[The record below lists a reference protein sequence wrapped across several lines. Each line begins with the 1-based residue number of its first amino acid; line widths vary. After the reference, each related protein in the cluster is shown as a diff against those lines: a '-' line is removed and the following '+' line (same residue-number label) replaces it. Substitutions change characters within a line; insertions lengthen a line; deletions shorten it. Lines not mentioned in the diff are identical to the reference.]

1 MHFSVWTGSL
11 SHVRRNGGKKQE
23 YDIMSKLGEVTKKK
37 SLSMSKTK
45 IKKNEI
51 RVALKGE
58 DWHFLDYFS
67 NNLLQVWHVFL

>member
-1 MHFSVWTGSL
+1 
-11 SHVRRNGGKKQE
+11 
-23 YDIMSKLGEVTKKK
+23 MSKLGEVTKKK

-58 DWHFLDYFS
+58 DWHFLDYFLTICYKFGMS
-67 NNLLQVWHVFL
+67 SYKNQSLP

>member
-1 MHFSVWTGSL
+1 
-11 SHVRRNGGKKQE
+11 
-23 YDIMSKLGEVTKKK
+23 MSKLGEVTKKK